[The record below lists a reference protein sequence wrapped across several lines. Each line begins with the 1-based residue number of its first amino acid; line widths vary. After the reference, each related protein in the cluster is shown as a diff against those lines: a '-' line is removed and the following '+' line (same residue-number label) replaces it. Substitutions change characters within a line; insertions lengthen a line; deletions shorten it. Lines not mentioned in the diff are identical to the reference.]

1 MAGIEVHR
9 GKVRVY
15 FQHQGEKC
23 REPFGPDSPESR
35 ERAQA
40 FARVLDYELQA
51 GTFDY
56 ARHFPESRRIARS
69 TFGHYLEAWLTSKE
83 REVAASSIRSY
94 RNKSNKHLVTKWG
107 HRQIHAIEH
116 VEIRD
121 WIAGELNYLASKT
134 IKEVVAIF
142 SQVMELY
149 VASAKATYNPAAG
162 IVVRLPDAQDPDPF
176 TLDEIEKILA
186 APTHRPQP
194 MNLMRFM
201 LWDGS
206 RLSEACAL
214 CWEDVEDLEAGMIRY
229 RHALVEGG
237 WKVTKNKRSSR
248 RHRLLKPAREA
259 LLEQHAMTAG
269 LPPISVEIMDR
280 DNRTLRKRRVRPIF
294 LNDRGRPFS
303 SDLAIREKFWRAH
316 LERAGVRY
324 RGPGNARHTFI
335 SQMLSTGLVPIHWIA
350 DHVGHSSIQ
359 MIQQRYGKWIH
370 ADGPDIHEAVEK
382 LLDL

>member
-1 MAGIEVHR
+1 MAGVEVHR
-9 GKVRVY
+9 GKLRVY
-15 FQHQGEKC
+15 FQYQDEKC
-23 REPFGPDSPESR
+23 REPFGPDTPENR
-35 ERAQA
+35 ERAKA
-40 FARVLDYELQA
+40 FSQVLDYELSA

-56 ARHFPESRRIARS
+56 ARHFPNSRRVARN

-94 RNKSNKHLVTKWG
+94 RNKARKHLEPKWG

-121 WIAGELNYLASKT
+121 WIADELNYLASKT
-134 IKEVVAIF
+134 IKEVVAIL
-142 SQVMELY
+142 SQVFELY

-176 TLDEIEKILA
+176 TLEEIERITST
-186 APTHRPQP
+186 PTHRPQP

-201 LWDGS
+201 MWDGA
-206 RLSEACAL
+206 RLSEAIAL
-214 CWEDVEDLEAGMIRY
+214 CWEDVEDLESGMIRY

-237 WKVTKNKRSSR
+237 WKVTKTKRSNR

-259 LLEQHAMTAG
+259 LLEQHALTGHLA
-269 LPPISVEIMDR
+269 PISVEIIDR
-280 DNRTLRKRRVRPIF
+280 DNRTKRKRKVRPVF
-294 LNDRGRPFS
+294 LNDHGRPFS
-303 SDLAIREKFWRAH
+303 GDLSIREKFWRAH